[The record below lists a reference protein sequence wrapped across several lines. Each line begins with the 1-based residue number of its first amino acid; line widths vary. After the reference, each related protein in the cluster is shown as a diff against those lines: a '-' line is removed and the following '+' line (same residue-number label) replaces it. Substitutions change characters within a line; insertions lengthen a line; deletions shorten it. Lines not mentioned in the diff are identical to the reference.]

1 MNIVNRHGMIRVNE
15 IIKPIVSNKF
25 SFLNIGFSFSC
36 YTLILSV

>member
-25 SFLNIGFSFSC
+25 SFLNIVISFNLF
-36 YTLILSV
+36 YIYII